1 MKRVASLVVATLLAA
16 GASSAACASGLADVP
31 GRWMLRKATPGP
43 CVLGFSGAPD
53 IPHGTVAAMGFCPQI
68 FLGLPRWRLDAGRIV
83 ISNRHGRMLAE
94 FAGGRSRLA
103 GQTVAGET
111 LFLER

>member
-1 MKRVASLVVATLLAA
+1 MRSAASLVVATLLVA

-53 IPHGTVAAMGFCPQI
+53 ISHGTVAAMGFCPQI
-68 FLGLPRWRLDAGRIV
+68 FLGLPRWRLDAGRVV
-83 ISNRHGRMLAE
+83 ISNRRGQMLAE
-94 FAGGRSRLA
+94 FAGGRDRLT
-103 GQTVAGET
+103 GQTAAGEV

>member
-53 IPHGTVAAMGFCPQI
+53 IPHGTVAAMGFCPQMFI
-68 FLGLPRWRLDAGRIV
+68 GLPRWRLDAGRVV
-83 ISNRHGRMLAE
+83 ISNRHGRALLELAVGRDRLRGY
-94 FAGGRSRLA
+94 AIGGEEVL
-103 GQTVAGET
+103 
-111 LFLER
+111 LER

>member
-1 MKRVASLVVATLLAA
+1 MRRAASVVATLLAA

-83 ISNRHGRMLAE
+83 ISNRHGRKMADLAV
-94 FAGGRSRLA
+94 GRDRLN
-103 GQTVAGET
+103 GQTDTGEAI
-111 LFLER
+111 FLER